1 VLALSRSAV
10 VGARRPNPNAP
21 QESAEHSARHLLP
34 IPIVMSEQNPATAAT
49 LDAKTL
55 ETAADICVFD
65 HQGGE
70 VRFGDIFADSKTLV
84 VFIRAPTTPGCTHT
98 RPYLM
103 ASFV

>member
-1 VLALSRSAV
+1 
-10 VGARRPNPNAP
+10 
-21 QESAEHSARHLLP
+21 
-34 IPIVMSEQNPATAAT
+34 MSEQNPATAAT